1 MGFRFNTGSYK
12 EWADKNAKPFAGYS
26 SVEEN
31 FTAGVGQVFD
41 EESTISRVLWNNG
54 EQERNQQIKDLAENG
69 TIDEAVMSMFTEKK
83 LRGGRADKV
92 DYSAIAEYL
101 NENKM
106 LDESIDTDEDLDK
119 VRNDELASLRN
130 YRNQIFDTSLVGGS
144 VARFAGSMVASGLD
158 PVNAAAMLIAAPV
171 AGARAVSRAMYTA
184 SAAGRAAALNMAVA
198 VPIEPFIHSWKETI
212 GIGEQYTLEDSLFN
226 IGASGVLGGAVGGI
240 AAAVGKRFTGD
251 SIINKDYPSLVSHF
265 KKYGMDEDDAETMAR
280 FVDESNQAYDK
291 NMSAKEFVEKTEL
304 TQARM
309 EEGIYK
315 NEAPPKIDSEDTATL
330 DALLEG
336 LEDDAHITLDDGT
349 TVSIKELG
357 AKIDEEVEMLNGKL
371 GCLSGK

>member
-1 MGFRFNTGSYK
+1 MGFRLNTGSYK
-12 EWADKNAKPFAGYS
+12 DWADKNAKPFAGYS

-31 FTAGVGQVFD
+31 FAAGVGQVFD

-54 EQERNQQIKDLAENG
+54 ESERNQQIKDLAESG

-101 NENKM
+101 KVNEM
-106 LDESIDTDEDLDK
+106 LEEPIDTDEDLDK
-119 VRNDELASLRN
+119 VRNDELADLRN
-130 YRNQIFDTSLVGGS
+130 YRNQIFDTSLTSGK

-158 PVNAAAMLIAAPV
+158 PVNAAAMLVAAPV
-171 AGARAVSRAMYTA
+171 AGARAVSKAMYTLSTA
-184 SAAGRAAALNMAVA
+184 TRAAALNMAVA
-198 VPIEPFIHSWKETI
+198 APIEPFIHSWKEKI

-291 NMSAKEFVEKTEL
+291 NMSAEEFVKKTEL

-309 EEGIYK
+309 EEGIYN
-315 NEAPPKIDSEDTATL
+315 NEAPPKIDSEDTASL
-330 DALLEG
+330 DAIIEG
-336 LEDDAHITLDDGT
+336 LDDDAHITLDDGST
-349 TVSIKELG
+349 INIKEMSDS
-357 AKIDEEVEMLNGKL
+357 IDKEVELLKSKMGCLNGN
-371 GCLSGK
+371 